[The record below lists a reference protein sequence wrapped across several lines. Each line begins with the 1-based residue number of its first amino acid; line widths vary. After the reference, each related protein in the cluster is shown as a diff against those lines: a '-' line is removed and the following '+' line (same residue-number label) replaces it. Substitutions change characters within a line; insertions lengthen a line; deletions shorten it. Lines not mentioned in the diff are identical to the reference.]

1 MPEQTRKLA
10 AIVFT
15 DIVGF
20 TKLSAVNEPAAL
32 SLLEKQR
39 ELLKPIVEKNG
50 GSWLKE
56 IGDGLLLSFET
67 TKDAVDCAIEIQNVV
82 KEVQNLNLRIGIHQ
96 GEVVFQGSDVIG
108 DDVNIAARIEPFA
121 APGGVAISG
130 RVNASLER
138 DPDFQTHYL
147 GQPQLKGVSQTVKAY
162 CITSHGL
169 PKTDMSKVNAKLE
182 PDGFKWDVKNTI
194 GIAASMIGLFM
205 LINFMF
211 LRVGYADKDETPSIA
226 ILPFE
231 NKGAEAD
238 EYYAYGISSDLITDV
253 TGAGLIRVASM
264 GDIEKL
270 DYKNLENNELA
281 KKLFVRY
288 VAKGTLWKMD
298 SIFQL
303 SMEIFD
309 TKSSKVVYNKR
320 WETAW
325 KDLATIK
332 DDLSDNILETLKIEV
347 LRDVEDQIVESNPEA
362 YEYYLRAKHLFNR
375 REIKDDIA
383 ISRDLLNKAL
393 QLDSNFVESKILL
406 AYTYRETDYETS
418 LKHYFE
424 ALDISKRLNDKESEL
439 TIKANLGVIYS
450 DLYDDE
456 NALKYLIESNEL
468 AKEVGN
474 ENSLAKSLNALG
486 SFHFQRRTEETRFY
500 FGEVLKIA
508 KELEDNKRI
517 CSALNN
523 IGLIYWIWDGDIDKA
538 INAFEESIQY
548 AEEMDNYNMAVT
560 PASNIAII
568 YNNQGK
574 YDLSQKHY
582 KKLLKHAQD
591 TGNLRSEGFLKLF
604 MSRFY
609 NKTLEYDT
617 ALEYLKSSY
626 EINHEVG
633 SNRWRNI
640 ALSEVLF
647 CYIALNDEENIK
659 RFQKEIDDLGDGFHT
674 TESYGWLAWDLFKI
688 GNYTLALK
696 YIEKQV
702 DIETLNENVDVLNG
716 LHYSMGYFLFYNG
729 DYEKALGI
737 FDNLI
742 ANAEKDGEE
751 DDYEFQIFKCLAMK
765 NLGLPYDIEKLQA
778 LIKKE
783 ESENPTWKEKMSHV
797 TALELF
803 NLLGDRDYINIAH
816 KELDHLFS
824 YMTPENREIA
834 STFPINKAII
844 KAYNRVLN

>member
-1 MPEQTRKLA
+1 MPEPIRKLA

-15 DIVGF
+15 DIVGY
-20 TKLSAVNEPAAL
+20 TKLASDNQSKASA
-32 SLLEKQR
+32 
-39 ELLKPIVEKNG
+39 LLKQQRDLFQPIVSKFN
-50 GSWLKE
+50 GSWIKE
-56 IGDGLLLSFET
+56 VGDGLILTFDT
-67 TKDAVDCAIEIQNVV
+67 VTDAVNCCIKLQETSKQIDD
-82 KEVQNLNLRIGIHQ
+82 LDLRIGIHQ
-96 GEVVFQGSDVIG
+96 GEILIEENDIIG
-108 DDVNIAARIEPFA
+108 DDVNIAARIEPFS
-121 APGGVAISG
+121 APGGIAISNKVHDAIV
-130 RVNASLER
+130 RESE
-138 DPDFQTHYL
+138 FTTKYL
-147 GQPQLKGVSQTVKAY
+147 GKPKLKGVGQKVEVY
-162 CITSHGL
+162 CITSHDL
-169 PKTDMSKVNAKLE
+169 PKTDLSQVSAKLE
-182 PDGFKWDVKNTI
+182 PEGFQWNVMNTL
-194 GIAASMIGLFM
+194 GVAASVIGLFM

-211 LRVGYADKDETPSIA
+211 LRIGYADKDETPSIA

-231 NKGAEAD
+231 NKGVEAD
-238 EYYAYGISSDLITDV
+238 AYYAYGISSDLITDV

-270 DYKNLENNELA
+270 DYNNLENNELA

-332 DDLSDNILETLKIEV
+332 DDLSDNILETLEIKILQDPEK
-347 LRDVEDQIVESNPEA
+347 QIVESNPEA
-362 YEYYLRAKHLFNR
+362 YEYYLRAKHLFNK

-393 QLDSNFVESKILL
+393 KLDSNFVESKILL
-406 AYTYRETDYETS
+406 AYTYRVSDNETS

-424 ALDISKRLNDKESEL
+424 ALDISKRLNDKKSEL
-439 TIKANLGVIYS
+439 TVKANLGVIYS

-468 AKEVGN
+468 AKEIGN
-474 ENSLAKSLNALG
+474 ENSLAKSLKALG
-486 SFHFQRRTEETRFY
+486 SFHFERRTEETRFY

-508 KELEDNKRI
+508 KKLEDNKRI
-517 CSALNN
+517 CSALNG
-523 IGLIYWIWDGDIDKA
+523 IGLIYWIWDGDLDKA

-548 AEEMDNYNMAVT
+548 AEKMDNYNMAVT

-609 NKTLEYDT
+609 QLTLEYDT

-633 SNRWRNI
+633 RNRWRNI

-659 RFQKEIDDLGDGFHT
+659 KYQKEIDDLGDGFHT
-674 TESYGWLAWDLFKI
+674 TQSYDWLARDLFRI
-688 GNYTLALK
+688 GNYTLASK

-716 LHYSMGYFLFYNG
+716 LHYSMGVYLLYNG
-729 DYEKALGI
+729 DYEKALEI
-737 FDNLI
+737 FDTLI
-742 ANAEKDGEE
+742 ENAEKDGEE
-751 DDYEFQIFKCLAMK
+751 DSYEFQLFKCLAMK
-765 NLGLPYDIEKLQA
+765 NLELPYDIEILKA
-778 LIKKE
+778 LIEKE
-783 ESENPTWKEKMSHV
+783 ESGNPTWKEKMWHV

-803 NLLGDRDYINIAH
+803 NLLGDRDYINVAH

-834 STFPINKAII
+834 STFPIYKAII
-844 KAYNRVLN
+844 EAYNRVLN

>member
-1 MPEQTRKLA
+1 MPKPIRKLA

-15 DIVGF
+15 DIVGY
-20 TKLSAVNEPAAL
+20 TKLASDDQSKASV
-32 SLLEKQR
+32 
-39 ELLKPIVEKNG
+39 LLKQQRDLFQPIVSKFN
-50 GSWLKE
+50 GSWIKE
-56 IGDGLLLSFET
+56 VGDGLILTFDT
-67 TKDAVDCAIEIQNVV
+67 VTDAVNCCIKLQETSKQTD
-82 KEVQNLNLRIGIHQ
+82 NLDLRIGIHQ
-96 GEVVFQGSDVIG
+96 GEIIIEENDIIG
-108 DDVNIAARIEPFA
+108 DDVNVAARIEPFA
-121 APGGVAISG
+121 APGGIAISNKVHDAIV
-130 RVNASLER
+130 RESE
-138 DPDFQTHYL
+138 FTTKYL
-147 GQPQLKGVSQTVKAY
+147 GKPKLKGVGQKVEVY
-162 CITSHGL
+162 CITSHDL
-169 PKTDMSKVNAKLE
+169 QETDLSKVSAKLE
-182 PDGFKWDVKNTI
+182 PEGFQWNVKNTI
-194 GIAASMIGLFM
+194 GIAASVIGLFM

-211 LRVGYADKDETPSIA
+211 LRIGYADKDETPSIA

-270 DYKNLENNELA
+270 DYNNLENNELA

-298 SIFQL
+298 SVFQL

-309 TKSSKVVYNKR
+309 TKLSKVVYNKR

-325 KDLATIK
+325 KDLASIK
-332 DDLSDNILETLKIEV
+332 DDLSDNILETLEIKILQDPEK
-347 LRDVEDQIVESNPEA
+347 QIVESNPEA
-362 YEYYLRAKHLFNR
+362 YEYYLRAKHLFNK

-393 QLDSNFVESKILL
+393 KLDSNFVESKILL
-406 AYTYRETDYETS
+406 AYTYRFSDNETS

-424 ALDISKRLNDKESEL
+424 ALDISKRLNDKKSEL
-439 TIKANLGVIYS
+439 TVKANLGVIYS

-468 AKEVGN
+468 AKEIGN
-474 ENSLAKSLNALG
+474 ENSLAKSLRALG
-486 SFHFQRRTEETRFY
+486 SFHFERRTEETRFY
-500 FGEVLKIA
+500 FEEVLKIA

-517 CSALNN
+517 CGALNN
-523 IGLIYWIWDGDIDKA
+523 IGLIYWIWDGDLDKA
-538 INAFEESIQY
+538 INAFEESIKY

-609 NKTLEYDT
+609 QLTLEYDT

-633 SNRWRNI
+633 RNRWRNI

-659 RFQKEIDDLGDGFHT
+659 KYQKEIDDLGDGFHT
-674 TESYGWLAWDLFKI
+674 TQSYDWLARDLFRI
-688 GNYTLALK
+688 GNYTLASK
-696 YIEKQV
+696 YIEKQI

-716 LHYSMGYFLFYNG
+716 LHYSMGVYLLYNG
-729 DYEKALGI
+729 DYEKALEI

-742 ANAEKDGEE
+742 ENAEKDGEE
-751 DDYEFQIFKCLAMK
+751 DSYGLQLFKCLAMK
-765 NLGLPYDIEKLQA
+765 NLGLPYDIEILKA
-778 LIKKE
+778 LIEKE
-783 ESENPTWKEKMSHV
+783 ESGNPTWKEKMWHV

-803 NLLGDRDYINIAH
+803 NLLGDRDYINVAH

-834 STFPINKAII
+834 STFPIYKAII
-844 KAYNRVLN
+844 EAYNRVLN

>member
-1 MPEQTRKLA
+1 MNTL
-10 AIVFT
+10 
-15 DIVGF
+15 
-20 TKLSAVNEPAAL
+20 
-32 SLLEKQR
+32 
-39 ELLKPIVEKNG
+39 
-50 GSWLKE
+50 
-56 IGDGLLLSFET
+56 
-67 TKDAVDCAIEIQNVV
+67 
-82 KEVQNLNLRIGIHQ
+82 
-96 GEVVFQGSDVIG
+96 
-108 DDVNIAARIEPFA
+108 
-121 APGGVAISG
+121 GVA
-130 RVNASLER
+130 AS
-138 DPDFQTHYL
+138 
-147 GQPQLKGVSQTVKAY
+147 V
-162 CITSHGL
+162 
-169 PKTDMSKVNAKLE
+169 
-182 PDGFKWDVKNTI
+182 
-194 GIAASMIGLFM
+194 IGLFM

-211 LRVGYADKDETPSIA
+211 LRIGYADKDETPSIA

-231 NKGAEAD
+231 NKGVEAD
-238 EYYAYGISSDLITDV
+238 AYYAYGISSDLITDV

-270 DYKNLENNELA
+270 DYNNLENNELA

-332 DDLSDNILETLKIEV
+332 DDLSDNILETLEIKILQDPEK
-347 LRDVEDQIVESNPEA
+347 QIVESNPEA
-362 YEYYLRAKHLFNR
+362 YEYYLRAKHLFNK

-393 QLDSNFVESKILL
+393 KLDSNFVESKILL
-406 AYTYRETDYETS
+406 AYTYRLSDNETS

-424 ALDISKRLNDKESEL
+424 ALDISKRLNDKKSEL
-439 TIKANLGVIYS
+439 TVKANLGVIYS

-468 AKEVGN
+468 AKEIGN
-474 ENSLAKSLNALG
+474 ENSLAKSLKALG
-486 SFHFQRRTEETRFY
+486 SFHFERRTEETRFY

-508 KELEDNKRI
+508 KKLEDNKRI
-517 CSALNN
+517 CSALNG
-523 IGLIYWIWDGDIDKA
+523 IGLIYWIWDGDLDKA

-548 AEEMDNYNMAVT
+548 AEKMDNYNMAVT

-609 NKTLEYDT
+609 QLTLEYDT

-633 SNRWRNI
+633 RNRWRNI

-659 RFQKEIDDLGDGFHT
+659 KYQKEIDDLGDGFHT
-674 TESYGWLAWDLFKI
+674 TQSYDWLARDLFRI
-688 GNYTLALK
+688 GNYTLASK

-716 LHYSMGYFLFYNG
+716 LHYSMGVYLLYNG
-729 DYEKALGI
+729 DYEKALEI
-737 FDNLI
+737 FDTLI
-742 ANAEKDGEE
+742 ENAEKDGEE
-751 DDYEFQIFKCLAMK
+751 DSYEFQLFKCLAMK
-765 NLGLPYDIEKLQA
+765 NLELPYDIEILKA
-778 LIKKE
+778 LIEKE
-783 ESENPTWKEKMSHV
+783 ESGNPTWKEKMWHV

-803 NLLGDRDYINIAH
+803 NLLGDRDYINVAH

-834 STFPINKAII
+834 STFPIYKAII
-844 KAYNRVLN
+844 EAYNRVLN